1 MPERVAAR
9 GGGAAPVPRGAAVP
23 AGGAGRGRLGGTS
36 GTGPGRAARRATRA
50 GNSSRHRSAR
60 AWSIEVPPLP
70 QFWASGEVAMIGAE
84 RRGCKALRAE
94 FAAIS
99 GGFDLAEISANLLPR
114 RQRRQGAQRLSK
126 ALH

>member
-9 GGGAAPVPRGAAVP
+9 GGGAAPVPRGAVVP
-23 AGGAGRGRLGGTS
+23 AGGAGRGRPGGTS

-50 GNSSRHRSAR
+50 GNSSRHRSAH
-60 AWSIEVPPLP
+60 ASSIEVPLYRSSGR
-70 QFWASGEVAMIGAE
+70 AGEVAMIGAE
-84 RRGCKALRAE
+84 RFGCKALRAE

-114 RQRRQGAQRLSK
+114 GQRRQGAQRL
-126 ALH
+126 